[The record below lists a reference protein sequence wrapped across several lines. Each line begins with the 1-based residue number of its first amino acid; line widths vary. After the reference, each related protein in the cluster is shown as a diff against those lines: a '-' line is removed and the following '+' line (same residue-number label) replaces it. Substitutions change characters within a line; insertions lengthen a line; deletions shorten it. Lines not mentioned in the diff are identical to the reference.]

1 MILSNKKGDEIEL
14 EDIGVYIVGKSENF
28 PAKLEI
34 YAQLGK
40 YTIQN
45 RKYFRKFLNDEKIE
59 NNFVCCNICR
69 WCKIKS
75 LIKNLNQSKST
86 MKCIVHRKI
95 SIVSLLFIF

>member
-1 MILSNKKGDEIEL
+1 MKEIIVYDATNYGDEIEL

-69 WCKIKS
+69 
-75 LIKNLNQSKST
+75 
-86 MKCIVHRKI
+86 
-95 SIVSLLFIF
+95 